1 MEPVEIN
8 AGAYY
13 LRQLR
18 ADALVDDRPAVLA
31 AFADPQIRQ
40 WVPGYDV
47 PDLAAAS
54 RYVAM
59 RAEQWRSD
67 QRYSWAVADPL
78 TGNALGEVGLTD
90 VDLVAGTAQ
99 ANCWAH
105 PAHRGRGVVVTA
117 LTAVL
122 RFGFGA
128 LGLRHVEYRHAVG
141 NEASRR
147 VAEKC
152 GFTLDGRDGR
162 DGTVLGGV
170 PHDMLVWSLRAEHGD
185 ARR

>member
-1 MEPVEIN
+1 VEPVEIN
-8 AGAYY
+8 AGTYY

-18 ADALVDDRPAVLA
+18 ADALIDDRPAVLT
-31 AFADPQIRQ
+31 AFADPQMRR

-47 PDLAAAS
+47 PDLAAAG
-54 RYVAM
+54 RYVAT

-78 TGNALGEVGLTD
+78 TGNALGEVGLKNLD
-90 VDLVAGTAQ
+90 VAAGTAE
-99 ANCWAH
+99 ASCWAH
-105 PAHRGRGVVVTA
+105 PTHRGRGVVVTA

-128 LGLRHVEYRHAVG
+128 LGLRHVEYQHAAG
-141 NEASRR
+141 NDASRR

-152 GFTLDGRDGR
+152 GFTLDRRIREGIL
-162 DGTVLGGV
+162 VGGV
-170 PHDMLVWSLRAEHGD
+170 PHDMLVWFLRADHDD
-185 ARR
+185 ARP